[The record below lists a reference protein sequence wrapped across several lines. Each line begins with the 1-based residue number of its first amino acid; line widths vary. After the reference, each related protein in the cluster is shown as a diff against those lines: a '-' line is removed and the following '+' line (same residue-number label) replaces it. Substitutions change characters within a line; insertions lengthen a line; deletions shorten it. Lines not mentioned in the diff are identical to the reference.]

1 MGIIRATLL
10 LVNTADEIKLEE
22 GMIVENAV
30 RKVEESFLVDTGAY
44 MLSINESMRARLGL
58 RNIGFESYELADGSK
73 QQFEVVGPVSV
84 YFANRNTMCR
94 ALVLPGN
101 TEPLLGVIPM
111 EDMDVVLNP
120 RLQTITV
127 HPDHPDMPV
136 KPLKYKRKL

>member
-1 MGIIRATLL
+1 MGIVRATLR
-10 LVNTADEIKLEE
+10 LVNTADEIKMEE
-22 GMIVENAV
+22 GMIIEEAV
-30 RKVEESFLVDTGAY
+30 RKIEESFLVDTGAY
-44 MLSINESMRARLGL
+44 MLSINETMRTKLGL
-58 RNIGFESYELADGSK
+58 RNIGYESYELADNSK

-94 ALVLPGN
+94 ALVLPGD
-101 TEPLLGVIPM
+101 TDPLLGVIPM

-136 KPLKYKRKL
+136 KPLKYKKKI